1 MVDAPK
7 YEKGKLYDISI
18 IDFHRNPDQPRKYFD
33 TEALE
38 ELAASIKKHG
48 ILQPVLFNPDPG
60 DQGWLTIVAG
70 ERRIEAAKIAGVNII
85 PSLMV
90 EGNTDEIALVENLQ
104 RKDLMPVE
112 EAEALDRMMKNHN
125 YKQEDL
131 TGIVHKSQP
140 MISLI
145 LSLNRLPQ
153 QIRDECRSDP
163 TVPRAVLIAIAQK
176 KQERSMLRLYNEYR
190 AKGLTRE
197 EIKKEAGDRKARTAS
212 QYANLIDALDKQL
225 CALDRNNWTEDD
237 KVLLRDTLVNHRE
250 TVEKLLDSEQ
260 ATPLA
265 AAAKSRALA

>member
-1 MVDAPK
+1 MADAPR

-18 IDFHRNPDQPRKYFD
+18 IDFRKDPNQPRKYFD
-33 TEALE
+33 SEALD

-48 ILQPVLFNPDPG
+48 ILQPVLFRPDE
-60 DQGWLTIVAG
+60 QGWLTIVAG
-70 ERRIEAAKIAGVNII
+70 ERRIEAAKIAGV
-85 PSLMV
+85 LMV
-90 EGNTDEIALVENLQ
+90 PALMVDGDADEIALVENLQ
-104 RKDLMPVE
+104 RKDLIPVE

-131 TGIVHKSQP
+131 SGIVHKSQP
-140 MISLI
+140 LISDI

-163 TVPRAVLIAIAQK
+163 TVPRAILIAIAKK
-176 KQERSMLRLYNEYR
+176 KQERAMLRLYNEYR

-197 EIKKEAGDRKARTAS
+197 EIKQEGRSHKVKTAG
-212 QYANLIDALDKQL
+212 QYANLIDVLDKQL
-225 CALDRNNWTEDD
+225 GALDRNDWTEDD

-260 ATPLA
+260 STPLNA
-265 AAAKSRALA
+265 IAKGRELS

>member
-1 MVDAPK
+1 MADAPR
-7 YEKGKLYDISI
+7 YEKGKLYNISI
-18 IDFHRNPDQPRKYFD
+18 IDFRKDPNQPRKYFD
-33 TEALE
+33 SEALE

-48 ILQPVLFNPDPG
+48 ILQPVLFRPEE
-60 DQGWLTIVAG
+60 QGWLTIVAG
-70 ERRIEAAKIAGVNII
+70 ERRIEAAKKAGVNII

-90 EGNTDEIALVENLQ
+90 DGDADEIALVENLQ
-104 RKDLMPVE
+104 RKDLIPVE

-131 TGIVHKSQP
+131 SGIVHKSQP
-140 MISLI
+140 LISDI

-163 TVPRAVLIAIAQK
+163 TVPRAILIAIAKK
-176 KQERSMLRLYNEYR
+176 KQERAMLRLYNEYR

-197 EIKKEAGDRKARTAS
+197 EIKQEGRSHKVKTAS
-212 QYANLIDALDKQL
+212 QYANLIDLLDKKL
-225 CALDRNNWTEDD
+225 CALDRNDWTEDD

-260 ATPLA
+260 STPLNA
-265 AAAKSRALA
+265 IAKGRELS

>member
-1 MVDAPK
+1 MADTPK
-7 YEKGKLYDISI
+7 YEKGKLYNISI
-18 IDFHRNPDQPRKYFD
+18 IDFRKDPNQPRKYFD
-33 TEALE
+33 PEALE

-48 ILQPVLFNPDPG
+48 ILQPVLFRPYE
-60 DQGWLTIVAG
+60 QGYLTIVAG
-70 ERRIEAAKIAGVNII
+70 ERRIEAAKIAGVNMI
-85 PSLMV
+85 PALMV

-104 RKDLMPVE
+104 RKDLIPVE

-140 MISLI
+140 MISDI

-163 TVPRAVLIAIAQK
+163 TVPRAILIAIAKK

-197 EIKKEAGDRKARTAS
+197 EIKQEGRSHKAKTAG
-212 QYANLIDALDKQL
+212 QYANLIDVLDKQL
-225 CALDRNNWTEDD
+225 CTLDRNDWTEDD
-237 KVLLRDTLVNHRE
+237 KILLRDTLVNHRE

-260 ATPLA
+260 STPLNA
-265 AAAKSRALA
+265 IEKGRVLS